1 MVFLSFPEE
10 YNSEEELMMKQT
22 VIDDTLLDALDMN
35 VDSMIS
41 DLVSLVAIKDGIDGL

>member
-1 MVFLSFPEE
+1 
-10 YNSEEELMMKQT
+10 MMKQT

-41 DLVSLVAIKDGIDGL
+41 DLVSLVAI